1 MLLFSS
7 NFCNKNAE
15 GMYDFFT
22 ITDYTCPL
30 AFRASSMEQL
40 RMMIYKA
47 ESYDNSNQVSILTK
61 TWWLN
66 IYLKH
71 RFNREWGD
79 INPPYAL
86 LMPSISPLCFFH
98 P

>member
-15 GMYDFFT
+15 SMYDFFT
-22 ITDYTCPL
+22 ITDYTRPL

-47 ESYDNSNQVSILTK
+47 ESYDNNNQVSILTK
-61 TWWLN
+61 TW
-66 IYLKH
+66 
-71 RFNREWGD
+71 
-79 INPPYAL
+79 
-86 LMPSISPLCFFH
+86 
-98 P
+98 